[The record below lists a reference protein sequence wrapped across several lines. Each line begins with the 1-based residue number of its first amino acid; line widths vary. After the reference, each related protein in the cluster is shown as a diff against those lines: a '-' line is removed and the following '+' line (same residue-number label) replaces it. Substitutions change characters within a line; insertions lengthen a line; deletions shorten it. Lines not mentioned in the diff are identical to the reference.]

1 MSPRFFV
8 TTIIA
13 LFLCL
18 ACTASGAFSNLRLKT
33 AASWA
38 ENISRSSSAL
48 DWADA
53 MTYEVEI
60 AADHRRQFTSNLT
73 GMVQFQAG
81 ALLRPQYNRNDELNL
96 GVTGELK
103 QKFDLGPMA
112 PILTAT
118 GSVTGKSAR
127 MSGNDGWTATGAL
140 NASKRLTESWRLSA
154 TADWHN
160 HYADSD
166 TFNVRYQRI
175 FGELFWDITDRW
187 QVSYGYGRFWGDFTA
202 NASPVIWP
210 RAIGGL
216 LGPAIFNYYNAM
228 PWEVTDSYGPGWVTY
243 RVYGKSRLWW
253 LQVSPALTDR
263 TSLSLRYDS
272 VFTVNKVNVKY
283 RTDKWTLSLL
293 HNF

>member
-1 MSPRFFV
+1 MGPRSVFC
-8 TTIIA
+8 TIA
-13 LFLCL
+13 FFLCL
-18 ACTASGAFSNLRLKT
+18 AGTAAGALSNLRLQT
-33 AASWA
+33 SATWA
-38 ENISRSSSAL
+38 ENVSRSSSAL

-53 MTYEVEI
+53 MTYVGGI
-60 AADHRRQFTSNLT
+60 SADHRQQFNSSLT
-73 GMVQFQAG
+73 GMIQLQAG
-81 ALLRPQYNRNDELNL
+81 ALFRPQYNRNDELNL

-103 QKFDLGPMA
+103 QKFGLGPMA
-112 PILTAT
+112 PVLSAT
-118 GSVTGKSAR
+118 GSITGKAAR
-127 MSGNDGWTATGAL
+127 MNGNDGWTVTGAL

-175 FGELFWDITDRW
+175 YGELFWDITDRW
-187 QVSYGYGRFWGDFTA
+187 QLNYGYGRFWGDLTA
-202 NASPVIWP
+202 NASWTIWG
-210 RAIGGL
+210 RAIYGL
-216 LGPAIFNYYNAM
+216 LGPAISNYYNAM

-253 LQVSPALTDR
+253 LQVSPALTDK

>member
-1 MSPRFFV
+1 MSSRSLFWTTTFF
-8 TTIIA
+8 
-13 LFLCL
+13 LGL
-18 ACTASGAFSNLRLKT
+18 ACTASGAFSNLRLQT
-33 AASWA
+33 SANWA

-53 MTYEVEI
+53 MTYEAGI
-60 AADHRRQFTSNLT
+60 STDHRQQFTSSLT
-73 GMVQFQAG
+73 GMVQLQAG
-81 ALLRPQYNRNDELNL
+81 ALFRPQYNRNDELNL
-96 GVTGELK
+96 GLTGELRK
-103 QKFDLGPMA
+103 KFGLGPMA

-118 GSVTGKSAR
+118 GSITGKSAR
-127 MSGNDGWTATGAL
+127 MSGNDGWTVTGAL
-140 NASKRLTESWRLSA
+140 NASKRITEAWRLSA

-160 HYADSD
+160 HYADSA
-166 TFNVRYQRI
+166 TFDVRYQRI

-202 NASPVIWP
+202 NASPIIWP

-216 LGPAIFNYYNAM
+216 LGPAISNYYNAM

-253 LQVSPALTDR
+253 LQVSPAFTDR